1 MAFHRIFFCQLI
13 LEINFVKFLSC
24 LYTRD
29 FVFDI
34 KAMSTQANFNLPVM
48 QSKYKYMHKYHYHF
62 QNIRIYMHVL

>member
-1 MAFHRIFFCQLI
+1 M
-13 LEINFVKFLSC
+13 
-24 LYTRD
+24 YTRD

-62 QNIRIYMHVL
+62 QNICINMYMYSKTNLQDYDVLVQLI